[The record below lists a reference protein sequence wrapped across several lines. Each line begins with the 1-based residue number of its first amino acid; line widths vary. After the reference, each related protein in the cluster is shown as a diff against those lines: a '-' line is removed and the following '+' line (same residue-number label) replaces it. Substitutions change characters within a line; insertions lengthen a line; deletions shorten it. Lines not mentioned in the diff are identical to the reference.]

1 MEEKLYSLV
10 WNARFGLDV
19 VSHTDT
25 NVAGFKMQQ
34 LNGQTVLKVYY
45 GKNSTVLIHSM
56 SFPIQ
61 GELIGI
67 MLTEK

>member
-10 WNARFGLDV
+10 WNEKFGLDV

-45 GKNSTVLIHSM
+45 GKNSTVYSM